1 MLRRKLV
8 GPAAAAVAST
18 LAAFVALAAAGCESP
33 TLPLPPPALPTVAFG
48 PDANH
53 VRLSSTCGGVEAYA
67 LVVIVNENPAV
78 PGDQAVGGSIANA
91 CGAWDATV
99 YAHKGDLLDVT
110 QEQGTNASTP
120 VRVLVQ

>member
-8 GPAAAAVAST
+8 GLAAAAAAS
-18 LAAFVALAAAGCESP
+18 ALAALGPVGCASP
-33 TLPLPPPALPTVAFG
+33 TLPLPPPALPTVAAG
-48 PDANH
+48 PDNNH
-53 VRLSSTCGGVEAYA
+53 VRLSSTCGGVEPYS
-67 LVVIVNENPAV
+67 LVVIVNENIAV
-78 PGDQAVGGSIANA
+78 PGDQAVGGSIADG

-120 VRVLVQ
+120 VRVLVP

>member
-1 MLRRKLV
+1 MLRRRLV
-8 GPAAAAVAST
+8 GFAAAAVAS
-18 LAAFVALAAAGCESP
+18 ALAALGGAGCESP
-33 TLPLPPPALPTVAFG
+33 TLPLPPPALPTVAAG

-67 LVVIVNENPAV
+67 LVVIVNENIAI
-78 PGDQAVGGSIANA
+78 PGDEAVGGSIADT
-91 CGAWDATV
+91 CGAWDAIV
-99 YAHKGDLLDVT
+99 YAHKGDVLDVT

>member
-8 GPAAAAVAST
+8 GLAAAAVA
-18 LAAFVALAAAGCESP
+18 LALASLGVAGCESP
-33 TLPLPPPALPTVAFG
+33 TLPLPPPALPTVAAG

-67 LVVIVNENPAV
+67 LVVVVNENIAI
-78 PGDQAVGGSIANA
+78 PGDQAVGGSIADG

-99 YAHKGDLLDVT
+99 YAHKGDVLDIT
-110 QEQGTNASTP
+110 QELGTNASTP